1 MFELSFSINWLA
13 VLLASVALS
22 ALGAAWFMA
31 LFPRPYATALGRA
44 DLAGQKPKPLFIAGP
59 FVCSVVLSI
68 TNGVLMRSFGITSL
82 TSALLFGTVTGVGY
96 LASTTFNVAINPN
109 IPRPLLYGAVNA
121 PFFLLSNLI
130 SCAILAAMQ

>member
-13 VLLASVALS
+13 VLLASVALA

-31 LFPRPYATALGRA
+31 LFPRPYATALGRT
-44 DLAGQKPKPLFIAGP
+44 DLAGQKPRPLFIAGP
-59 FVCSVVLSI
+59 FVCSVVLTI
-68 TNGVLMRSFGITSL
+68 TNAVLMRSFGITSL
-82 TSALLFGTVTGVGY
+82 TSALLFGAITGVGY
-96 LASTTFNVAINPN
+96 LASTTVNVAINPN

-121 PFFLLSNLI
+121 PFFLVGNLI

>member
-31 LFPRPYATALGRA
+31 LVPRPYATALGRT
-44 DLAGQKPKPLFIAGP
+44 DLAGQKPGPLFIVGP
-59 FVCSVVLSI
+59 FVCGLVLTI
-68 TNGVLMRSFGITSL
+68 ANAVLLRSFGVTSV
-82 TSALLFGTVTGVGY
+82 SGALLYGGVTGVGY

-121 PFFLLSNLI
+121 PFFLLGNLI
-130 SCAILAAMQ
+130 SCAILTAMQ